1 MTTKMPEPTVLEG
14 GHVRL
19 EPLALTHVP
28 DLYAAGGGDEEVWRW
43 MPRMIPE
50 TEAQMRELVLEALA
64 RQSAGD
70 YTCFAV
76 VQRETGRTVGSTSL
90 MNVPQ
95 FDQSI
100 EIGYTWYARSVWRS
114 AVNTESKL
122 LLLTHA
128 FEEVGYN
135 RVMLKTDNLN
145 IRSQN
150 AIARLGAVREGTLR
164 RQVLRRDGTWRDTVY
179 FSILAEEWPDA
190 KQALAARLAR
200 GSAARTEGRG
210 PII

>member
-1 MTTKMPEPTVLEG
+1 MTAKMPQPTVLEG
-14 GHVRL
+14 NHVRL

-43 MPRMIPE
+43 NPRMLPQ
-50 TEAQMRELVLEALA
+50 TEEQMHDLVLDALA
-64 RQSAGD
+64 HQSAGD

-76 VQRETGRTVGSTSL
+76 VQRESGRAVGSTSF

-95 FDQSI
+95 YDHSI
-100 EIGYTWYARSVWRS
+100 EIGYTWYARSVWRT

-128 FEEVGYN
+128 FEELGFD
-135 RVMLKTDNLN
+135 RVMLKTDHLN
-145 IRSQN
+145 VRSQQ
-150 AIARLGAVREGTLR
+150 AIARLGATYEGTLR
-164 RQVLRRDGTWRDTVY
+164 HQVIRRDGTWRDTVY

-190 KQALAARLAR
+190 KRALVARLAR
-200 GSAARTEGRG
+200 D
-210 PII
+210 